1 MTTTSTKPTTAS
13 TTTVTGWRAVLPIHP
28 AAELFPLMTPAEL
41 RELGEDIKTNGLRL
55 PIAITSDGQLL
66 DGRNRLDAMEA
77 AGVEFRFAR
86 GANRSIRIDVG
97 ADRLY
102 WPEIVDSDPYA
113 YVISANIH
121 RRHLTAEQRQHLLIA
136 LIARAPQKSDRQI
149 GGEIGVDHKTIASAR
164 AKGETT
170 GEISPVEKRVGKDGK
185 SRRSPAHK
193 PRKARRAKGA
203 EPSPQMGPP
212 EPPRDDIGPD
222 SASEAGRLRARN
234 EELEREA
241 RRLEIENKSLRRDVE
256 DLRRENAGLR
266 ESLEQASGKFI
277 KLSGDF
283 LELRDRIGRPASPA
297 ALPTDDGLDPSF
309 LDRTTQGAAS

>member
-1 MTTTSTKPTTAS
+1 MS
-13 TTTVTGWRAVLPIHP
+13 WRDVLPIHP
-28 AAELFPLMTPAEL
+28 AAELFPLMSPEEL
-41 RELGEDIKTNGLRL
+41 RELGEDIKANGLRL

-77 AGVEFRFAR
+77 VGVEFKFGRTTN
-86 GANRSIRIDVG
+86 GGPIHIDIG
-97 ADRLY
+97 TDDLSF
-102 WPEIVDSDPYA
+102 PEIVKTDPYA
-113 YVISANIH
+113 YVISANLH

-136 LIARAPQKSDRQI
+136 LIARAPEKSDRQI

-185 SRRSPAHK
+185 ARRRPAQK
-193 PRKARRAKGA
+193 PPKAKRAKGA

-297 ALPTDDGLDPSF
+297 ALPTDDGLDIPSF

>member
-1 MTTTSTKPTTAS
+1 MPKS
-13 TTTVTGWRAVLPIHP
+13 WRDVLPIHP
-28 AAELFPLMTPAEL
+28 AAELFPLMSPDEL
-41 RELGEDIKTNGLRL
+41 KALGEDIRKNALTS
-55 PIAITSDGQLL
+55 PIALWRASPAAQLQLL
-66 DGRNRLDAMEA
+66 DGRNRLDAIEIIDKCPAIKDASQIEA
-77 AGVEFRFAR
+77 VIKQGKAILLHESV
-86 GANRSIRIDVG
+86 
-97 ADRLY
+97 
-102 WPEIVDSDPYA
+102 DPYA
-113 YVISANIH
+113 YVISANLH

-185 SRRSPAHK
+185 ARRRPAQK
-193 PRKARRAKGA
+193 PPKAKRAKGA

>member
-1 MTTTSTKPTTAS
+1 
-13 TTTVTGWRAVLPIHP
+13 
-28 AAELFPLMTPAEL
+28 
-41 RELGEDIKTNGLRL
+41 
-55 PIAITSDGQLL
+55 
-66 DGRNRLDAMEA
+66 
-77 AGVEFRFAR
+77 
-86 GANRSIRIDVG
+86 
-97 ADRLY
+97 
-102 WPEIVDSDPYA
+102 
-113 YVISANIH
+113 
-121 RRHLTAEQRQHLLIA
+121 
-136 LIARAPQKSDRQI
+136 
-149 GGEIGVDHKTIASAR
+149 
-164 AKGETT
+164 
-170 GEISPVEKRVGKDGK
+170 
-185 SRRSPAHK
+185 
-193 PRKARRAKGA
+193 
-203 EPSPQMGPP
+203 MGPP